1 MAYSQYIK
9 KETIRTIIR
18 TPSETIEGIIH
29 KRPKNR
35 LLDTLNLGEEQ
46 FIAVCD
52 AKVFS
57 EEDGKLVHET
67 DFIAVNKNHIVLIT
81 GDEVDEVKEG

>member
-1 MAYSQYIK
+1 MAYSRVIK
-9 KETIRTIIR
+9 KDKVRTIIR
-18 TPSETIEGIIH
+18 TTCETIEGLVH

-35 LLDTLNLGEEQ
+35 LLDTLNLGDDN

-57 EEDGKLVHET
+57 DEDGKLVHEAE
-67 DFIAVNKNHIVLIT
+67 FIAVNKNHIVLIT
-81 GDEVDEVKEG
+81 GADFSEGE